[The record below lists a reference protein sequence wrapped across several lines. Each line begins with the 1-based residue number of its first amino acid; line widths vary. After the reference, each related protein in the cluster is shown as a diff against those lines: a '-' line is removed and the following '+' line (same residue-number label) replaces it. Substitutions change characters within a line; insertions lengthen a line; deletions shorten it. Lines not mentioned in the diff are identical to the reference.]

1 MPTVVRP
8 VPPEVVGSAVAE
20 RDIVSAGVDVAVA
33 TDAVRNVGTAAT
45 EKDVTVP
52 EVAGFAHESVLPFE
66 VKI

>member
-1 MPTVVRP
+1 MINP
-8 VPPEVVGSAVAE
+8 VPPEVVGSAVPE

-33 TDAVRNVGTAAT
+33 TDEVRNVGTVAT

-52 EVAGFAHESVLPFE
+52 EVAGFAHESVLPSE